1 MKSGAME
8 CLASM
13 STLDNCRELRFL
25 YSQLLR
31 VISEAPCPAHPTQQL
46 LCDAGAVMILGR
58 VLSSDAD
65 SVKKFIETTMAETSN
80 SDLVDDSLHNDFSAH
95 RKISVTDAEDA
106 IREMREVLRG
116 LCNIFSTKIDRERA
130 ILTKACSQFIS
141 SGGVKSLL
149 WVASLAPDAFAT
161 LDILRIESDYVCGIR
176 VDSCQALSS
185 LCPMLLSQGVGALKW
200 VSFVLSSLIQ
210 ILKNESHATSSASSD
225 VVLTI
230 QTDALQGIISLAE
243 CEALRTR
250 IIDEF
255 MPLLFKLCEHENEHV
270 SDAVMQVCI
279 ALGFSEAEMGLRWDA
294 YNLCDKFVF
303 MRSLLIQS
311 MVRDEIR
318 KGLIEVWSPPLEA
331 RLTNG
336 SNGLFSL
343 FHNLCGDDDT
353 TGLRD
358 KVRKQFTDIYEA
370 TPSSNRTG
378 SFGRTSSSSK
388 RSFQRDRS
396 FIDSGDVIS
405 DEIMLSRHSSSS
417 NVMEGIS
424 QHALRDFLEGDEEA
438 VNDESENNF
447 LGSHQYPLSEYEEEK
462 DWIVQHSL
470 ALKQTLSEISL
481 LSLSLPKRVTNLLRV
496 NFPSALIRDEVIPL
510 HGLSPNASFDFRALC
525 MPSGKYCSFR
535 REGQLVSTQFEAMLL
550 QSERAHCT
558 LGFRNS
564 SFALEF
570 ADSLV
575 QTLYRYPVIQGLSF
589 SNDPPENSTDRGASY
604 HEFEGSELVANL
616 VRTLP
621 SSISH
626 LTFDD
631 VLSNNAALS
640 LVHNLQSM
648 IRDDDEDTVGSG
660 TVGRTKGFVHALAVM
675 NSPHIQTS
683 TFTSLIE
690 TIQSPPR
697 DGIPSMFR
705 SLRILDLSG
714 NDLGDDASARIL
726 EMVFMPSSS
735 HNIERLDL
743 SRNRIK
749 EGHSVKKTLEEC
761 ASSTPKLKVLNMS
774 GNDLGVGDVAS
785 DIVYSLADVLSN
797 LTSLDLSSNFLT
809 GEVLDRLGGALAFN
823 SRLENLN
830 VSCNQFSTS
839 SVESLISM
847 LTRAV
852 NSSSRLSFL
861 HLNGNSPAL
870 TSKQEKMLG
879 RVLVENRVRC
889 ISTHFEELSKTGKAS
904 ADDSSTGPLST
915 LSEITF
921 PKFHHNVARGMR
933 NMITVLFSAPLVW
946 RDDRNNY
953 YPIEMLDFELEKSL
967 LWQCFTEASRN
978 IDLSYDNATTD
989 RLQAARTKGCGCLH
1003 YSGHGHPTHLTFED
1017 GSGGIHWLE
1026 VDKLKDLI
1034 LAGSDNGRPPFNF
1047 VFVSACHSF
1056 LAGQTFVDAGVPH
1069 VVCCQQEAQLM
1080 DNAALSFTR
1089 AFYLALAFGRTVKE
1103 SFEIGKQAVLY
1114 SPTVPNAN
1122 VEMKKFMLL
1131 PEDGNHDVAVLDAE
1145 PVPEWPLPQHKGGP
1159 KTSVR
1164 SGSVSSSDTIL
1175 DSPEYKLPSLAQGFS
1190 GRETDMYHVLNLV
1203 LSRRL
1208 VNITGSPGMG
1218 RSSLAIALCHYIN
1231 ERKSTMMFEQ
1241 IYFVRSTPKRK
1252 GKSSPIFSLCEHIES
1267 SKNRRAPIS
1276 TNLDLDETVEIVVR
1290 ALRTTKTLLVFE
1302 RIETLTGAGAQ
1313 DFQFFLGQIFAETK
1327 DVHVLISSDKSLGLL
1342 QLAGVGEDTYKLG
1355 PLSFRSTV
1363 KLFAFCCPHL
1373 QSSRERKELLDL
1385 LAPET
1390 DIPEDDSRS
1399 NEVSEKVKSMLG
1411 DGIPARILSAAYQMT
1426 VEEFNELKSYATVV

>member
-1 MKSGAME
+1 MKSGTME
-8 CLASM
+8 SLASM
-13 STLDNCRELRFL
+13 SSLDNCRELRFL

-31 VISEAPCPAHPTQQL
+31 VISEAPCSAHPTQQL
-46 LCDAGAVMILGR
+46 LCDAGAVLILGR

-65 SVKKFIETTMAETSN
+65 SVKKFIETTMAETSS
-80 SDLVDDSLHNDFSAH
+80 SDLIDDSLHNDLSAH
-95 RKISVTDAEDA
+95 RKIIVTDVEDA

-116 LCNIFSTKIDRERA
+116 LCNIFSTKIVRERTA
-130 ILTKACSQFIS
+130 LRKACSQFIS

-149 WVASLAPDAFAT
+149 WVTSMAPDAFAT
-161 LDILRIESDYVCGIR
+161 LDMFRIESGYVCDIR

-185 LCPMLLSQGVGALKW
+185 LCPILLSQGASALKW
-200 VSFVLSSLIQ
+200 ASFVLSSLIQ
-210 ILKNESHATSSASSD
+210 ILKNESHATSSASTD
-225 VVLTI
+225 VILAI

-255 MPLLFKLCEHENEHV
+255 MPLLFKLYEHENELV
-270 SDAVMQVCI
+270 SDAAMQVCI

-294 YNLCDKFVF
+294 YHLCDKFVF
-303 MRSLLIQS
+303 MRSLLIQA

-318 KGLIEVWSPPLEA
+318 KKLDEIWTPPLEA
-331 RLTNG
+331 RLSHGN
-336 SNGLFSL
+336 NGLFSL
-343 FHNLCGDDDT
+343 FDNLCGDDDT
-353 TGLRD
+353 AGLRD
-358 KVRKQFTDIYEA
+358 KVRKQFTGIYEA
-370 TPSSNRTG
+370 TPTSNRTG

-388 RSFQRDRS
+388 RNFQRNRS
-396 FIDSGDVIS
+396 FIDSDVTS

-417 NVMEGIS
+417 PIEGIS
-424 QHALRDFLEGDEEA
+424 QHALREFLDGDEGA
-438 VNDESENNF
+438 ANDESDNNF

-470 ALKQTLSEISL
+470 ALKQVLSEISL
-481 LSLSLPKRVTNLLRV
+481 LSLSLPMRVTNLLRV
-496 NFPSALIRDEVIPL
+496 YFPSALIRDEVIPL
-510 HGLSPNASFDFRALC
+510 HGLSPDASFDFRALC

-535 REGQLVSTQFEAMLL
+535 REGQMVSTQFEEMFL
-550 QSERAHCT
+550 QSERVHCT
-558 LGFRNS
+558 LGFQNS

-570 ADSLV
+570 ADSLL
-575 QTLYRYPVIQGLSF
+575 QTLYLCPVIKGLSF
-589 SNDPPENSTDRGASY
+589 SNDPPEESTRRGASY
-604 HEFEGSELVANL
+604 HDFEGSELVANL
-616 VRTLP
+616 VRALP

-648 IRDDDEDTVGSG
+648 VGDDDEDTVGSG
-660 TVGRTKGFVHALAVM
+660 TVGRTKGFVRALAVM
-675 NSPHIQTS
+675 NSPHIQAS

-697 DGIPSMFR
+697 DGIASLFQ

-714 NDLGDDASARIL
+714 NDLGDDAAARIL
-726 EMVFMPSSS
+726 EMVFLPSSS

-749 EGHSVKKTLEEC
+749 EGHSVKRVLGEC
-761 ASSTPKLKVLNMS
+761 ASSAPKLKVLNMS

-830 VSCNQFSTS
+830 VSSNQFSTS

-870 TSKQEKMLG
+870 TSEQETMLG

-889 ISTHFEELSKTGKAS
+889 ISTHFEERSMTGKAS
-904 ADDSSTGPLST
+904 TDDSSTGPLST

-921 PKFHHNVARGMR
+921 PKFDHNLAREGR

-1026 VDKLKDLI
+1026 VDQLKDLI

-1103 SFEIGKQAVLY
+1103 SFEIGKQAVLN
-1114 SPTVPNAN
+1114 SPTVPNAD
-1122 VEMKKFMLL
+1122 VEMKKFLLL
-1131 PEDGNHDVAVLDAE
+1131 PEDGNHEVAVLDAE
-1145 PVPEWPLPQHKGGP
+1145 PVPEWPLPQPNG
-1159 KTSVR
+1159 VR
-1164 SGSVSSSDTIL
+1164 RGSARRASVSSTDTIL
-1175 DSPEYKLPSLAQGFS
+1175 DSSEYKLPSLAQGFS

-1208 VNITGSPGMG
+1208 VNIVGSPGMG
-1218 RSSLAIALCHYIN
+1218 RSSLAIALCHYIH

-1252 GKSSPIFSLCEHIES
+1252 GRSSPIFSLCEHIES
-1267 SKNRRAPIS
+1267 TKNRRALIP
-1276 TNLDLDETVEIVVR
+1276 TNLDLDETVEIIVQ

-1302 RIETLTGAGAQ
+1302 RIETLTGADAQ

-1342 QLAGVGEDTYKLG
+1342 QLAGVGEDMYKLG
-1355 PLSFRSTV
+1355 PLNFRSTV

-1373 QSSRERKELLDL
+1373 QSSRERKELLEL

-1390 DIPEDDSRS
+1390 DIPEDEFRS
-1399 NEVSEKVKSMLG
+1399 NEVSGKVMSMLG
-1411 DGIPARILSAAYQMT
+1411 DGIPARILSAAYQVT
-1426 VEEFNELKSYATVV
+1426 VEEFNELKSIATVT